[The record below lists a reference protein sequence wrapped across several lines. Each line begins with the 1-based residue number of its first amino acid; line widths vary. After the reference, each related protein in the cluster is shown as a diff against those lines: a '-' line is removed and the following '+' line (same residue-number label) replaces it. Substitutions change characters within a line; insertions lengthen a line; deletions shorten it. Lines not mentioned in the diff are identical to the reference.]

1 MVADAAG
8 PGPQGG
14 RDRAVADAGRRRV
27 NTQTHGTVAETR
39 QWWLSRGS
47 RGTNPET
54 VSAVVP
60 YVRVWVAEIAP
71 GSRRQAG
78 LAFPKTG
85 RSPKTDRRPKPG

>member
-39 QWWLSRGS
+39 KWWLSRGS

-60 YVRVWVAEIAP
+60 YVRVWVAEMAP
-71 GSRRQAG
+71 DS
-78 LAFPKTG
+78 
-85 RSPKTDRRPKPG
+85 RSPTSPTILKTDRRPKPG